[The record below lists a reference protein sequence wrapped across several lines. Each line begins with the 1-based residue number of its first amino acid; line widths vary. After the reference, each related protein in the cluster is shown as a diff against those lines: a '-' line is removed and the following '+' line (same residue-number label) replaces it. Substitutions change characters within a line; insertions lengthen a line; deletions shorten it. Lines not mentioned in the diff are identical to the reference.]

1 MDKGAF
7 KGLGNCFLL
16 LLVFILM
23 MMTMEVMGMMT
34 TSIHGFK
41 HFPGIVL
48 ILSQPNFKK
57 SSQ

>member
-23 MMTMEVMGMMT
+23 MMTMEVMVRMT
-34 TSIHGFK
+34 VSMHCFE

-48 ILSQPNFKK
+48 ILSQPNFKQ